1 MNLTSVFLSSK
12 WDNLME
18 ALKNHWEEVKKVLPG
33 ALGNTLVG
41 ILVVFCALLFICF
54 IISLFKYIS
63 VIENK
68 LKAKKEN
75 KQEVREIPAQ
85 AIENTV
91 TQIAEAE
98 ELSDDLALVAV
109 ITAAIHAYEEANG
122 TAPAVV
128 NGLVVRSI
136 RRAATKTGWKNA

>member
-1 MNLTSVFLSSK
+1 MNTTVFLTSYWDKIKEPLAEAVPNTIIGIAVVF
-12 WDNLME
+12 
-18 ALKNHWEEVKKVLPG
+18 G
-33 ALGNTLVG
+33 AL
-41 ILVVFCALLFICF
+41 LLFTF

-68 LKAKKEN
+68 IKARKEGKKVIAEA
-75 KQEVREIPAQ
+75 PAQ

-91 TQIAEAE
+91 AQIAEAE
-98 ELSDDLALVAV
+98 SVELSDDLALVAV

-122 TAPAVV
+122 NAAAVA

-136 RRAATKTGWKNA
+136 KPRNSRWMNA

>member
-1 MNLTSVFLSSK
+1 MNTTVFLTSY
-12 WDNLME
+12 WDKISGAMAE
-18 ALKNHWEEVKKVLPG
+18 AVP
-33 ALGNTLVG
+33 NTVIG
-41 ILVVFCALLFICF
+41 ILVVFGALLLFTF
-54 IISLFKYIS
+54 IISMFKYIS

-68 LKAKKEN
+68 LKTRKEGKKEV
-75 KQEVREIPAQ
+75 EEAPAK

-91 TQIAEAE
+91 AQIEAAEAV

-122 TAPAVV
+122 TAPAVA

-136 RRAATKTGWKNA
+136 RRAAVKTGWKNA

>member
-1 MNLTSVFLSSK
+1 MNTTVFLSSY
-12 WDNLME
+12 WDGVME
-18 ALKNHWEEVKKVLPG
+18 ALPG

-41 ILVVFCALLFICF
+41 ILVVFVALLFICF

-68 LKAKKEN
+68 LKERKEK
-75 KQEVREIPAQ
+75 KQEVKEIPAQ

-122 TAPAVV
+122 TAPAVA

-136 RRAATKTGWKNA
+136 RRANTKSGWQNA

>member
-1 MNLTSVFLSSK
+1 MNTTVFLSNY
-12 WDNLME
+12 WDSVME
-18 ALKNHWEEVKKVLPG
+18 ALPG

-41 ILVVFCALLFICF
+41 ILVVFVALLFICF

-68 LKAKKEN
+68 LKERKEK
-75 KQEVREIPAQ
+75 KQEVKEIPAQ

-109 ITAAIHAYEEANG
+109 IIAAIHAYEEANG
-122 TAPAVV
+122 TAPAVA

-136 RRAATKTGWKNA
+136 RRANTKSGWQNA

>member
-1 MNLTSVFLSSK
+1 MESLK
-12 WDNLME
+12 AYWDG
-18 ALKNHWEEVKKVLPG
+18 VKAVLPE

-41 ILVVFCALLFICF
+41 ILVVFVALLFISF

-68 LKAKKEN
+68 LKARKEGKKEVA
-75 KQEVREIPAQ
+75 EAPAQ

-91 TQIAEAE
+91 AQIAEAE
-98 ELSDDLALVAV
+98 SVELSDDLALVAV

-122 TAPAVV
+122 MAPAVA

-136 RRAATKTGWKNA
+136 RRAAAKTGWKNA

>member
-1 MNLTSVFLSSK
+1 MNTTVFLSSK
-12 WDNLME
+12 WDSLME
-18 ALKNHWEEVKKVLPG
+18 SLRNHWDSVKEVLPG

-68 LKAKKEN
+68 LKERKEK
-75 KQEVREIPAQ
+75 KQEVKEIPAQ

-122 TAPAVV
+122 TAPAVA

-136 RRAATKTGWKNA
+136 RRANTKSGWQNA

>member
-1 MNLTSVFLSSK
+1 MNTTVFLTSY
-12 WDNLME
+12 WDKISGAMAE
-18 ALKNHWEEVKKVLPG
+18 AVP
-33 ALGNTLVG
+33 NTIIG
-41 ILVVFCALLFICF
+41 ILVVFGALLLFTF

-68 LKAKKEN
+68 LKEKKEG
-75 KQEVREIPAQ
+75 KKEIAEAPAQ

-91 TQIAEAE
+91 AQIAEAE
-98 ELSDDLALVAV
+98 SVELSDDLALVAV

-122 TAPAVV
+122 NAAAVA

-136 RRAATKTGWKNA
+136 RRAAAKTGWKNA